1 MFFNLLFYI
10 LFLFFS
16 LGQLGRISF
25 FAQQINIY
33 LYEGCVLLALLV
45 LLGKYRLKPVRNSLK
60 KFPVIYIFFF
70 FLLVSFLLG
79 LTIYSPLENFIGILY
94 FFRLALYFLYFFYLS
109 YHLTKYPDFEKKL
122 RKIFIFFVV
131 LTLIISFMQYLFYPN
146 LRNLI
151 YAGWD
156 PHLYRL
162 FGTFF
167 DTSISGAIYG
177 LIFLTLFLKGNT
189 FSKNKWFLF
198 CLETFYLIFVVLSF
212 SRSLYLAFIICI
224 VLHAV
229 VQRWYKRLLIIFVS
243 FVILLAIVPKPFG
256 EGVNLRRTFS
266 IQSRISDYQNAL
278 KIWSKSPIFGIG
290 YNRIRY
296 AKVKL
301 NIIEAVGSDMTHSGA
316 SFHSSFLIIL
326 VSAGVID
333 LIVFILVL
341 AKLASLSEFA
351 RFLLLF
357 LSLLSLSDN
366 IILHP
371 FILFLFFTL
380 LSLSSLSPSRR
391 SE

>member
-1 MFFNLLFYI
+1 MFFNHLFYLLF
-10 LFLFFS
+10 LLFS

-33 LYEGCVLLALLV
+33 LYEGCFLLALVV
-45 LLGKYRLKPVRNSLK
+45 LLGKYGLKPVRVAYK
-60 KFPVIYIFFF
+60 KFQVVYIFFF
-70 FLLVSFLLG
+70 YLFISFLFSLAK
-79 LTIYSPLENFIGILY
+79 YRPWENYVAALY
-94 FFRLALYFLYFFYLS
+94 FFRLLLYFLYFFYLS
-109 YHLTKYPDFEKKL
+109 YHLIKYPDFEKKL

>member
-1 MFFNLLFYI
+1 MFFNHLFYLLF
-10 LFLFFS
+10 LLFS

-33 LYEGCVLLALLV
+33 LYEGCFLLALVV
-45 LLGKYRLKPVRNSLK
+45 LLGKYGLKPVRVAYK
-60 KFPVIYIFFF
+60 KFQVVYIFFF
-70 FLLVSFLLG
+70 YLFISFLFSLAK
-79 LTIYSPLENFIGILY
+79 YRPWENYVAALY
-94 FFRLALYFLYFFYLS
+94 FFRLLLYFLYFFYLS
-109 YHLTKYPDFEKKL
+109 YHLIKYPDFEKKL

-131 LTLIISFMQYLFYPN
+131 LTLIISFMQYIFYPN

-301 NIIEAVGSDMTHSGA
+301 NIIEAVGWDMMHSGA